1 MKIVCIFKPDRDI
14 MNMYSHPK
22 YSINFKKHI
31 FMFII
36 LSWGQLGASLED
48 KSSNVVSFLS
58 GESFIRVV
66 GYEGSYNVNIRFK
79 VG

>member
-1 MKIVCIFKPDRDI
+1 MR
-14 MNMYSHPK
+14 MYSPTK
-22 YSINFKKHI
+22 YSINFKKFI
-31 FMFII
+31 FLFII
-36 LSWGQLGASLED
+36 LSWGQLGGASHEN
-48 KSSNVVSFLS
+48 KSSNNVVSFLS

>member
-1 MKIVCIFKPDRDI
+1 

-58 GESFIRVV
+58 GESFIPVV